1 MGRGFLKTYS
11 KAYQGLDSRTN
22 MQAMVANAFQ
32 WQDEL
37 VTLEDKATQIIE
49 KAFQIADGLGDPR
62 RNEVNLNGG
71 DGV

>member
-1 MGRGFLKTYS
+1 
-11 KAYQGLDSRTN
+11 
-22 MQAMVANAFQ
+22 MQAMVVDAFQ
-32 WQDEL
+32 WQDEP